1 MGSVSSLNS
10 LLSSSSASSAPSVD
24 ISSLLSAASGSAST
38 GIDVTAAVNAAVYA
52 AQAPERQ
59 WQAEQATLQSQI
71 TALHSIQTATT
82 ALSADLAVLN
92 DPVGP
97 LASRAVNSSNPSA
110 VSATASPGTA
120 VGPHTVSVISL
131 ATSASW
137 YSPVVAGAGASLGS
151 SALTITQG
159 DGTQTSFGLGSSG
172 SNTLSSLVSSINAAK
187 LGITASIVQDASGS
201 RLALVGNNTGTRAN
215 FTVADGSSTVP
226 AWSSAEV
233 ADASA
238 SLSASSFQI
247 GDGNSSAT
255 INVSTGS
262 TLADV
267 ASQINAQGLNLSAS
281 VVTDSAGAHL
291 SILSS
296 NGGSVTVGSDPVLT
310 FTQASQGANASLKVD
325 GVPVSSASNTVTGA
339 ITGMTLNL
347 AGITPNL
354 AGGTSG
360 GQVTLG
366 VAADTNTIDSTISQ
380 FVTDYNSS
388 ISSIASQFTYN
399 VAAGSQGA
407 LGSDA
412 SVRTLQGV
420 LLGIGGY
427 SASSSGSSN
436 ASAGNASTL
445 ASLGITMNDDGT
457 MSLNT
462 GALNQAI
469 AANSASVQNFFQGSA
484 QNGFAASVQAQLKTF
499 TKPSAG
505 TLAVDQNSLTQQYN
519 NLQSDVNNF
528 EAGYIASQKTRLTS
542 MYSQAEIALQALP
555 TTLKQLQ
562 AELGNNSGG

>member
-10 LLSSSSASSAPSVD
+10 LLSSSSTSSAPSVN

-82 ALSADLAVLN
+82 ALSMDLAVLN
-92 DPVGP
+92 DPVGA
-97 LASRAVNSSNPSA
+97 LASRAVNSSNPAA

-137 YSPVVAGAGASLGS
+137 YSPVVAGPSAPLGS
-151 SALTITQG
+151 SALTITQN

-201 RLALVGNNTGTRAN
+201 RLALVGNSTGTRAN
-215 FTVADGSSTVP
+215 FTVANGSSTAP

-296 NGGSVTVGSDPVLT
+296 NGGNVTVGADPVLT

-347 AGITPNL
+347 AGVTP
-354 AGGTSG
+354 GGP
-360 GQVTLG
+360 VTLG
-366 VAADTNTIDSTISQ
+366 VAANTNTIDSAVAQ
-380 FVTDYNSS
+380 FVTDYNAS

-399 VAAGSQGA
+399 VATGSQGA

-412 SVRTLQGV
+412 SVRTLQSV

-427 SASSSGSSN
+427 SASSSGSTN
-436 ASAGNASTL
+436 ASTAGASTL

-469 AANSASVQNFFQGSA
+469 STNSASVQNFFQGSA
-484 QNGFAASVQAQLKTF
+484 QNGFAASVQAQLKVF

-505 TLAVDQNSLTQQYN
+505 TLAVDQKNLTQQYN
-519 NLQSDVNNF
+519 NLQSDVNNY

-542 MYSQAEIALQALP
+542 MYSQAEIALQSLP

>member
-1 MGSVSSLNS
+1 MSSVSSLNS

-82 ALSADLAVLN
+82 ALSADLDVLN
-92 DPVGP
+92 DPVGA
-97 LASRAVNSSNPSA
+97 LASRAVNSSDLTA

-120 VGPHTVSVISL
+120 VGTHTISVTSL

-137 YSPVVAGAGASLGS
+137 YSPVVAGPGAPLGS
-151 SALTITQG
+151 SALTITQN

-201 RLALVGNNTGTRAN
+201 RLALVGNSTGTRAN
-215 FTVADGSSTVP
+215 FTVADGSSTAP

-247 GDGNSSAT
+247 SDGNSSAT

-267 ASQINAQGLNLSAS
+267 ASQINAQGLSLSAS

-296 NGGSVTVGSDPVLT
+296 NGGSVTVGADPVLT

-347 AGITPNL
+347 AGVTP
-354 AGGTSG
+354 G

-366 VAADTNTIDSTISQ
+366 VAANTNTIDDTVAQ
-380 FVTDYNSS
+380 FVSDYNSS
-388 ISSIASQFTYN
+388 ISAVANQFTYN
-399 VAAGSQGA
+399 VATGSQGA

-412 SVRTLQGV
+412 SVRTLQSV

-427 SASSSGSSN
+427 SGSNSGSSN
-436 ASAGNASTL
+436 ASTAGASTL
-445 ASLGITMNDDGT
+445 TSLGITMNDDGT
-457 MSLNT
+457 MSLDT
-462 GALNQAI
+462 GALNQAV

-484 QNGFAASVQAQLKTF
+484 ENGFAASVQAQLKVF

-505 TLAVDQNSLTQQYN
+505 TLAVDQNSLTQRYN
-519 NLQSDVNNF
+519 NLQSDVNNY

-542 MYSQAEIALQALP
+542 MYSKAEIALQALP